1 MHGWADRDGQPEVG
15 IRLVRRRAGI
25 AESGSRREGYS
36 GRLANRVNE
45 GTPISLRRP
54 GSVNLA
60 MTYSRTPAGVHYH
73 RRLHA

>member
-1 MHGWADRDGQPEVG
+1 MR
-15 IRLVRRRAGI
+15 RLRPAEGEI
-25 AESGSRREGYS
+25 AEPPWPAATS
-36 GRLANRVNE
+36 VNE